1 MAAWAARNAADQRS
15 LRQRSSFQP
24 NSLEVVGEVL
34 QHRQQRFRFARHLV
48 LPERIGNSSRVPSRS
63 ITTSMFGGRAD
74 VVTGLRIAGRHV
86 QRQPVQS
93 HTLWPGQSVG
103 EAPAHGANVALHG
116 GTQVKGSTQLT
127 QAWLRPVLRTR
138 QRCRRIGLCFASNE
152 LGVAARNQAR

>member
-34 QHRQQRFRFARHLV
+34 QHRKQRFRFARHLV

-116 GTQVKGSTQLT
+116 GTASGRAGSNFCEHNDE
-127 QAWLRPVLRTR
+127 AARRRPVEWRGWR
-138 QRCRRIGLCFASNE
+138 S
-152 LGVAARNQAR
+152 